1 MGMTNAS
8 SLALVAV
15 SIAVSIF
22 ASFTALNLTGRIIA
36 AEPRARH
43 WWIMAA
49 AVALGGGTW
58 AMHFIGILSM
68 AMPATYDTSLTL
80 LSLVLPII
88 ASGVGLNIVSRL
100 GASRASLLWSGLLV
114 GSGIVAMHY
123 VGMAALRVPAVTIA
137 YNLPLVGVSVAIA
150 VFAATAALW
159 LAFRIR
165 DTSERIGASLLM
177 GIAISGMHYTAMA
190 AATFKVTGR
199 STAPD
204 PMIQPAILA
213 LAVVGASTFLLLLG
227 LITAYFD
234 RALASMTARE
244 ATALKA
250 SEQRFRSMIETTS
263 DIIGIVDSGGAFIY
277 DNFGARNVLGY
288 LPEEMVNRH
297 PISFVL
303 PEATNDAEHFLATV
317 RASPGVP
324 VTIELPLIRRNGE
337 RREFEVMATNLL
349 HVPAVGGTVVN
360 LRDITERKQL
370 IAQLETLSETDILTG
385 ALNRRGFT
393 RMANRE
399 FERLRRRRAM
409 ATIVMFDID
418 HFKKVNDR
426 YGHAAGDLVLGKI
439 ADCCR
444 AHLRQADLLG
454 RLGGE
459 EFALL
464 LADGDTNAAPSAIAR
479 LSASIASTSVWSIK
493 GSVSVTASF
502 GIATIDP
509 ATIELTDAL
518 AQADEALYEAKD
530 AGRNCI
536 KIRA

>member
-1 MGMTNAS
+1 MGMTNAIS
-8 SLALVAV
+8 VALVAV

-22 ASFTALNLTGRIIA
+22 ASFTALNLSGRILV
-36 AEPRARH
+36 AEPHARR
-43 WWIMAA
+43 WWIRAA

-58 AMHFIGILSM
+58 AMHFIGMLSM
-68 AMPATYDTSLTL
+68 DLPATYDTSLTL

-88 ASGVGLNIVSRL
+88 ASGVGLNLVCRF
-100 GASRASLLWSGLLV
+100 GVSRASLLWSGLLV

-123 VGMAALRVPAVTIA
+123 VGMAALRVPGVTIV
-137 YNLPLVGVSVAIA
+137 YDRPLVGLSVAIA
-150 VFAATAALW
+150 LFAATAALW
-159 LAFRIR
+159 LAFRTR
-165 DTSERIGASLLM
+165 DTSERVGASLLM

-190 AATFKVTGR
+190 AATFEVTGR
-199 STAPD
+199 AMAPD
-204 PMIQPAILA
+204 PLIEPAILA
-213 LAVVGASTFLLLLG
+213 LAVVIASTFLLLLG
-227 LITAYFD
+227 LMTAYFD

-244 ATALKA
+244 AAALKG

-263 DIIGIVDSGGAFIY
+263 DIIGIVDATGAFIY
-277 DNFGARNVLGY
+277 DNFSARNVLGY
-288 LPEEMVNRH
+288 LPGEMVGRH
-297 PISFVL
+297 PITFVQ
-303 PEATNDAEHFLATV
+303 PEAAADAQRFLTTV
-317 RASPGVP
+317 RESPGVP
-324 VTIELPLIRRNGE
+324 ITAELPLMHRSGE

-399 FERLRRRRAM
+399 FERLRRRRAH
-409 ATIVMFDID
+409 ATIVMCDID
-418 HFKKVNDR
+418 YFKKVNDR
-426 YGHAAGDLVLGKI
+426 YGHAAGDLVLAKV
-439 ADCCR
+439 AECCR
-444 AHLRQADLLG
+444 AHLRQNDLLG

-459 EFALL
+459 EFAILL
-464 LADGDTNAAPSAIAR
+464 TDGDTKGAPAAVAR
-479 LSASIASTSVWSIK
+479 LSAAIAGASIWSIK

-502 GIATIDP
+502 GIATINP
-509 ATIELTDAL
+509 ATTELTDAL
-518 AQADEALYEAKD
+518 ARADEALYEAKE

>member
-1 MGMTNAS
+1 MTNAS
-8 SLALVAV
+8 SVALVAV

-22 ASFTALNLTGRIIA
+22 ASFTALNLTGRIVA
-36 AEPRARH
+36 AEPSARR

-58 AMHFIGILSM
+58 AMHFIGMLSVT
-68 AMPATYDTSLTL
+68 MPATYNTSLTL

-88 ASGVGLNIVSRL
+88 ASGVGLHIVSRF
-100 GASRASLLWSGLLV
+100 GVSRASLLWSGLLV

-123 VGMAALRVPAVTIA
+123 VGMAALRVPGVTIV
-137 YNLPLVGVSVAIA
+137 YNGPLVGLSVAIA
-150 VFAATAALW
+150 LLAATAALW
-159 LAFRIR
+159 LAFRTR

-177 GIAISGMHYTAMA
+177 GIAISGMHYSGMA
-190 AATFKVTGR
+190 AATFEVTGL
-199 STAPD
+199 SAQPD
-204 PMIQPAILA
+204 PLIQPAILA

-244 ATALKA
+244 AAALKG
-250 SEQRFRSMIETTS
+250 SEARFRSMIETTS
-263 DIIGIVDSGGAFIY
+263 DIIGIIDGTGAFIY
-277 DNFGARNVLGY
+277 DNFSARNVLGY
-288 LPEEMVNRH
+288 LPGEMAGRH
-297 PISFVL
+297 PITFVQ
-303 PEATNDAEHFLATV
+303 PEAEADAQRFLNTV
-317 RASPGVP
+317 RETPGVP
-324 VTIELPLIRRNGE
+324 VTVELPLMHRSGE
-337 RREFEVMATNLL
+337 RREFQVMATNLL
-349 HVPAVGGTVVN
+349 HLPAVGGTVVN

-393 RMANRE
+393 RIANRE

-426 YGHAAGDLVLGKI
+426 YGHAAGDLVLGKV

-444 AHLRQADLLG
+444 AHLRQNDLLG
-454 RLGGE
+454 RIGGE

-464 LADGDTNAAPSAIAR
+464 LADGDTNAAPAAIAR
-479 LSASIASTSVWSIK
+479 LSAAIASTSVWSIK

-518 AQADEALYEAKD
+518 ARADEALYEAKH